1 MNNQKTI
8 FAIIAIVAALSV
20 AAIVPAMMS
29 TTIAKSEQF
38 KDTGNPHDRPGNS
51 DSEGDPH
58 GPGNSPGSSGN
69 PHFCPDDQ
77 CD

>member
-1 MNNQKTI
+1 MVNQKTM

-29 TTIAKSEQF
+29 TSMAKSDKF
-38 KDTGNPHDRPGNS
+38 SDTGNPHD
-51 DSEGDPH
+51 
-58 GPGNSPGSSGN
+58 SPGAGDGNPHKDHKTGN
-69 PHFCPDDQ
+69 PHFCPDSQ